1 MGGSAL
7 GDPKC
12 YSKSKGGSRALNIQ
26 AAEMEQRLVSLAV
39 FMKLSGSHL
48 VKMLST
54 GKLNW
59 PFALDSILFRSAFF
73 FFASLTYKTL
83 RSRSRQQLAN
93 KFEFILIY

>member
-1 MGGSAL
+1 MEGSAL

-59 PFALDSILFRSAFF
+59 PFALDFIFFRSAFF
-73 FFASLTYKTL
+73 FFCFSDIQNT
-83 RSRSRQQLAN
+83 SQP
-93 KFEFILIY
+93 